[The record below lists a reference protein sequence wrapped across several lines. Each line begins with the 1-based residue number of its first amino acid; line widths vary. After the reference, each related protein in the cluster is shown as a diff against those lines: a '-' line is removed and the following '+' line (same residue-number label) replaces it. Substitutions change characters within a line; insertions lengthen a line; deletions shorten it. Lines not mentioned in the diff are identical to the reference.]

1 MLELNKV
8 MLVGNLT
15 RDPEVKYLPSGKAIT
30 NFSIAANRKWTD
42 KQSGEKKQEATF
54 VDITAWGPQAEF
66 VGKYF
71 KKGAAIFVE
80 GRLKQDTWEDKNTG
94 QKRSKLSIVAER
106 VQFADSKPSGD
117 EKPRDE
123 PHRAERHTPDTGQ
136 TTEDARRDSAI
147 IDTENEL
154 PF

>member
-8 MLVGNLT
+8 LMTGNLT
-15 RDPEVKYLPSGKAIT
+15 RDPEVKYLPSGQAIC
-30 NFSIAANRKWTD
+30 NFSIALNRHYKSKD
-42 KQSGEKKQEATF
+42 GETQQEATF

-71 KKGAAIFVE
+71 KKGAAIYVE

-94 QKRSKLSIVAER
+94 AKRSKLSVVAER
-106 VQFADSKPSGD
+106 VQFADSKPQG
-117 EKPRDE
+117 EGKPRDE

-136 TTEDARRDSAI
+136 TTEDVRRDAKPA
-147 IDTENEL
+147 DDDEL